1 MHLTDTVTVFEAI
14 WIAISALTLPYG
26 LRLTYDAH
34 MDVRARLQAG
44 INGSRGDLAHLLV
57 ITSALTSFAFFVFL
71 VCGLIAATIP
81 SSPYRPLTYVIVTG
95 LILAE
100 SALSVALI
108 YKQHVRRR
116 VLQRDMAMEEA
127 RLAGEIVANRT
138 ALEENTQAVT
148 ENTQARARRDPGSR
162 TRKDDHEP

>member
-1 MHLTDTVTVFEAI
+1 MQVTDTLSVFEVV
-14 WIAISALTLPYG
+14 WIVISGLTLPYG

-34 MDVRARLQAG
+34 MDVRARLRAG
-44 INGSRGDLAHLLV
+44 INGSLGELAHLLV

-108 YKQHVRRR
+108 YKQRVRRR
-116 VLQRDMAMEEA
+116 VLIRDMAAEEA
-127 RLAGEIVANRT
+127 KLEAEIAANRA
-138 ALEENTQAVT
+138 ALEDNTQAVT
-148 ENTQARARRDPGSR
+148 ENTLSRIKRDPDSR